1 MEDQKLF
8 TPYDEAMQTRE
19 LQMLKT
25 IVPFLEGRQKQ
36 QLGMIIQYMEI
47 RHFSQ
52 LLQNSSSALGACE
65 IPAGNERRSAMLN
78 ALREYCTPKEKE
90 TIDTILN
97 LFCIMD
103 NYEAFFN

>member
-1 MEDQKLF
+1 MENPKQF

-25 IVPFLEGRQKQ
+25 IVPFLDGKQKQ
-36 QLGMIIQYMEI
+36 QLGIIIQYMEL
-47 RHFSQ
+47 RQFSQ

-65 IPAGNERRSAMLN
+65 IPAGNERRSAMLG
-78 ALREYCTPKEKE
+78 ALRQYCTPKEKE

-103 NYEAFFN
+103 NYEVFFN

>member
-1 MEDQKLF
+1 METSNLF

-25 IVPFLEGRQKQ
+25 ILPYLEEKQKNQ
-36 QLGMIIQYMEI
+36 IGILIQYMQFRQWNRLI
-47 RHFSQ
+47 H
-52 LLQNSSSALGACE
+52 NSSSALGACE
-65 IPAGNERRSAMLN
+65 IPAGNERRSAMLG

-97 LFCIMD
+97 LFCILE
-103 NYEAFFN
+103 NYEAFLS